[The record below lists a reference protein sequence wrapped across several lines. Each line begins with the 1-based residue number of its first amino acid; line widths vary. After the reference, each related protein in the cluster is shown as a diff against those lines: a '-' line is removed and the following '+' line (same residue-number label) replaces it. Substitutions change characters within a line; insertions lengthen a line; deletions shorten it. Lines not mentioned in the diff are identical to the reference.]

1 MTILIPEKNNNI
13 FRLYHKSSI
22 TLIPLCACS
31 YILNK
36 NNIPTEYLFHSF
48 NIINFGFHSYVST
61 SSIITDY
68 LKNPKISKIARISS
82 LSGHVLG
89 ALGGFV
95 FLKNMA
101 SINKN
106 NKE

>member
-36 NNIPTEYLFHSF
+36 NNIPSEYLFHSF
-48 NIINFGFHSYVST
+48 NIINIGFHSYVST
-61 SSIITDY
+61 SAIISDY
-68 LKNPKISKIARISS
+68 VKPVNLSKGIRASS
-82 LSGHVLG
+82 LGLH
-89 ALGGFV
+89 ALAICGLCRYFK
-95 FLKNMA
+95 KNL
-101 SINKN
+101 
-106 NKE
+106 